1 MSVWFYK
8 QDDVIDAVKQWGMG
22 CFEDGTITDSDTV
35 VELIDRLFELPIYRQ
50 GEQHDS

>member
-22 CFEDGTITDSDTV
+22 CIDNGTVADSDT
-35 VELIDRLFELPIYRQ
+35 IFELPIYRQ
-50 GEQHDS
+50 GEQHDG